1 MVKLNLLICGVG
13 GQGIITMG
21 RMLVEASFLSGLK
34 ATVAET
40 HGLSQRGGAVN
51 VHVRIGDVYYPLIPV
66 GGADYLIALEAVE
79 ALRNIQYANKRTV
92 IILNERVERPVLPK
106 IKVPSLEEV
115 KRALSGL
122 NIISVNADELA
133 NKAGNIKAVNA
144 VMIGVLMSKL
154 NGLIN
159 EEAVLKVLR
168 NEVNQRAYKLG
179 KEVALAI
186 IESGGTGS

>member
-179 KEVALAI
+179 KEAALAI
-186 IESGGTGS
+186 IESGG